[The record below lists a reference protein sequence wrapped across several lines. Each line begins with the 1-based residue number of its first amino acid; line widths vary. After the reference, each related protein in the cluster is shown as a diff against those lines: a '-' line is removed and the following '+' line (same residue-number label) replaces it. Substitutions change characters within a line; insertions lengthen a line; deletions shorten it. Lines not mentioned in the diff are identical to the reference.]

1 MTADFVG
8 ARWWRFD
15 FHTRTPASPDYGKGP
30 EPKTRKAQKERTPR
44 EWLLDFMRAEIDCVA
59 ITDRNTGD
67 WVDKLKDAYSSLA
80 STRPADF
87 RPLFLFPGVE
97 ISVNGG
103 IHLLAILDPAK
114 GTSDV
119 ASLLR
124 AVEFPADRH
133 GASDACT
140 SMSPREVAR
149 EIHASG
155 GLAIPAH
162 ADSGSGLFDRVEGAT
177 LKAILEDGRLSAI
190 ELADPRYSLPRIYR
204 DSRPDLPSVLGT
216 DRHHSSGTAD
226 ANCPGSRFTWIKMG
240 RPSFEGLRLALLDGA
255 PLSVHRSDAG
265 IGDPNREPGL
275 WIQSVEV
282 ADAHQMGHGDPATA
296 RFSPWLST
304 IIGGRGTGKS
314 TLIEMTRIG
323 MRRKDDISASLRNDL
338 DRFDS
343 VSDPRTGLG
352 AMKDTT
358 EVRINLCKDGASFRV
373 RWRHD
378 GEGSVI
384 EEMADDESWK
394 TGLGVVASR
403 FPVRILSQKEVYAL
417 ANDPAALL
425 RLVDDAEP
433 VRRGQWAETIETSE
447 AEFISLRSQAR
458 ALESRIAERQRLEG
472 ELADVGRQIALF
484 EDGGNKGLLRQY
496 QSFARQERVLT
507 DRAREMEQNVAT
519 IRRAVDEV
527 EPSDYPNDF
536 REDGDALDL
545 MRKATAQQA
554 AAASVLRQQATA
566 LDDFRAAWITG
577 VGDSEWD
584 ANRKS
589 TARSYDRLI
598 ARLRDEG
605 VEDPGAY
612 GSLIQRQA
620 VIRQQLNGTDALVRD
635 KEELEDRARAVFGRI
650 ENCRRGWTDARRDFV
665 ASVLADNEY
674 VKIEVVPFGVSA
686 VAAEES
692 FREAIARPDGGLEA
706 GILTEDGTQGLLA
719 RLFSDLPSGGK
730 TRAQTFDTK
739 VRDLK
744 EALVRAHR
752 QEDVPGTSEGFRK
765 HIERLTPEQ
774 MDRVRLWWPEDG
786 LRVQYRRSTT
796 GKFVALSQ
804 GSPGQKSAAILAFLL
819 SYGDQPIVLDQPEDD
834 LDNHLIYGLVVRQ
847 IRENKRRRQ
856 VIIATHNPNLV
867 VNGDAETVIS
877 MDHRDGECMVVP
889 EATGSLQDPR
899 VRDEVCRVM
908 EGGRRAFES
917 RYRRLKVGVDDA

>member
-1 MTADFVG
+1 MTGDFVG

-15 FHTRTPASPDYGKGP
+15 FHTHTPASPDYGKRLD
-30 EPKTRKAQKERTPR
+30 PKARKAQKERTPR

-59 ITDRNTGD
+59 ITDHNTGD

-103 IHLLAILDPAK
+103 IHMLAILDPAK
-114 GTSDV
+114 GTSDI
-119 ASLLR
+119 ASLLG
-124 AVEFPADRH
+124 AVKFRADRH
-133 GASDACT
+133 GTSNACT
-140 SMSPREVAR
+140 LMSAQEVAR
-149 EIHASG
+149 EIHTSG

-162 ADSGSGLFDRVEGAT
+162 ADSGSGLFDRVKGTT
-177 LKAILEDGRLSAI
+177 LKAILDDGHLSAI
-190 ELADPRYSLPRIYR
+190 EVVDPQYSPPQIYR
-204 DSRPDLPSVLGT
+204 DSGLDLPLVLGT
-216 DRHHSSGTAD
+216 DCHHAAGTAN

-240 RPSFEGLRLALLDGA
+240 RPSLEGLRLALLDGA

-282 ADAHQMGHGDPATA
+282 ADARHMGHDDPVIAQ
-296 RFSPWLST
+296 FSPWLST

-358 EVRINLCKDGASFRV
+358 EVRLNLCKEGASFRV
-373 RWRHD
+373 RWRQD
-378 GEGSVI
+378 GEGPVI
-384 EEMADDESWK
+384 EEMAEDESWQP
-394 TGLGVVASR
+394 GLGVVASR

-417 ANDPAALL
+417 ANDPVALL

-433 VRRGQWAETIETSE
+433 VRRRQWAETIETSE

-458 ALESRIAERQRLEG
+458 DIESRIAKRQRLEG

-484 EDGGNKGLLRQY
+484 EEGGNRDLLRQY
-496 QSFARQERVLT
+496 QRFARQELVLN
-507 DRAREMEQNVAT
+507 DRGREMEQNVAT

-527 EPSDYPNDF
+527 EPSDYSSDDF
-536 REDGDALDL
+536 HEEGDALDL
-545 MRKATAQQA
+545 MRKAAAQQA
-554 AAASVLRQQATA
+554 GTASVLRKQATA
-566 LDDFRAAWITG
+566 LDEFRAAWIKS
-577 VGDSEWD
+577 VGDSEWG
-584 ANRKS
+584 ANRES

-598 ARLRDEG
+598 VRLRDEG

-612 GSLIQRQA
+612 GFLIQRQSA
-620 VIRQQLNGTDALVRD
+620 IRQQLEDLDALVQT

-650 ENCRRGWTDARRDFV
+650 EDCRRGWTDARRDFV

-692 FREAIARPDGGLEA
+692 FREAIARTDGGLET
-706 GILTEDGTQGLLA
+706 GILAEDRKQGVLA

-730 TRAQTFDTK
+730 TRAKAFDTK

-744 EALVRAHR
+744 DDLVQAHR
-752 QEDVPGTSEGFRK
+752 KEDVPGISKWVRK

-786 LRVQYRRSTT
+786 LRVKYRRSTT

-819 SYGDQPIVLDQPEDD
+819 SYGDEPIILDQPEDD
-834 LDNHLIYGLVVRQ
+834 LDNHLIYDLVVRQ
-847 IRENKRRRQ
+847 IRQNKRGRQ
-856 VIIATHNPNLV
+856 VIIATHNPNIV

-877 MDHRDGECMVVP
+877 MDHQDGECMVVT
-889 EATGSLQDPR
+889 EATGCLQDPG

-908 EGGRRAFES
+908 EGGRKAFKS
-917 RYRRLKVGVDDA
+917 RYRRLKVDDDA